1 MTAHTVVR
9 RKELESIMRNPNT
22 NANWADID
30 IRLANSED
38 APVIEAVLS
47 QSFEEYKTHYTDG
60 AFQAAVPP
68 LNVILRRM
76 EEGPVWVAEENGEVV
91 GTISVRR
98 KGNTLLLRGLAVLP
112 AERGRAVG
120 KQLLI
125 HVARYAFENGC
136 RRMALTA
143 SPFLARALREVEQ
156 FGFERSPTGP
166 ESVHGTPVYSLTKR
180 I

>member
-1 MTAHTVVR
+1 MTAHTVAR
-9 RKELESIMRNPNT
+9 RKELESIMRNPNI

-38 APVIEAVLS
+38 APVIEDVLS
-47 QSFEEYKTHYTDG
+47 QSFEEYKSHYTDG
-60 AFQAAVPP
+60 AFRTAAPP
-68 LNVILRRM
+68 LEVILRRM
-76 EEGPVWVAEENGEVV
+76 EEGPVWVAEQDGEVV

-98 KGNTLLLRGLAVLP
+98 KGITLLLRGLAVLP
-112 AERGRAVG
+112 AERGRAIG

-136 RRMALTA
+136 RRMAMTA

-166 ESVHGTPVYSLTKR
+166 ESVHGTPVYNLTKR